1 MDRPRRTPRRSTTAA
16 APPPAPYLRPQQ
28 PADSPAASLP
38 TETLKQ
44 ILELSLE
51 GLTLG
56 TSQKNRLAFGRVAVH
71 WWSVAEVNKQAVVK
85 SSFKAEKL
93 AQAIRKHGK
102 KSPTTLYL
110 EIEALGAGR
119 GQRAASLLSACRGL
133 EYLELR
139 IVDGSPL
146 GRQDDQLGK
155 PLYEALQSLSSL
167 KTVLLPERIQL
178 TSATFF
184 GLLAS
189 WTRLEV
195 LRASELSLSDS
206 GGAAPSAENLPSL
219 TTLRIPLGPSL
230 AHARHLEPLLSASK
244 MYDGAQAFTNDC
256 LEAVIDALK
265 SVETLTIG
273 FSGHDAGTLFGRLC
287 RLPQLKSFRLR
298 QGRRVLRISLSSV
311 TADGVV
317 AFLQQTTTLR
327 SLKLPSSFASKR
339 WSSDDVA
346 KVTAKAVENEV
357 ELRFGGDAK
366 A

>member
-44 ILELSLE
+44 ILDLSLKD
-51 GLTLG
+51 LKLG
-56 TSQKNRLAFGRVAVH
+56 TAQKARLAFGRVAVH
-71 WWSVAEVNKQAVVK
+71 WWSVAEINKQAVVR
-85 SSFKAEKL
+85 SSSKAEKL

-110 EIEALGAGR
+110 KIEALGAGR

-133 EYLELR
+133 EFLQLR
-139 IVDGSPL
+139 IVAGSPL
-146 GRQDDQLGK
+146 GRQDDLLGK

-167 KTVLLPERIQL
+167 KTVVLPERIQL

-230 AHARHLEPLLSASK
+230 AHARHLEPLLAASK
-244 MYDGAQAFTNDC
+244 STISHLAFGPVEVELGDELPTAEQFAFLLPVAPRLKSLEMYDGAQTFTNDC

-298 QGRRVLRISLSSV
+298 QGRRVLRSSLSSV
-311 TADGVV
+311 
-317 AFLQQTTTLR
+317 
-327 SLKLPSSFASKR
+327 
-339 WSSDDVA
+339 
-346 KVTAKAVENEV
+346 
-357 ELRFGGDAK
+357 
-366 A
+366 